1 MIDKDYSSAANLLK
15 VELSNHVL
23 PMFLDSKSK
32 DWVKYG
38 ENNNYPDY
46 LIELYNR
53 NATHGAIVKGKSQ
66 YIFGKGLELD
76 TDDYK
81 SVNDL
86 AKAQLFLEHAN
97 RFESWN
103 DLVEK
108 TVRYFELFNG
118 WAWQIVWS
126 NGGGKIAEVYCMEFS
141 KLRRSKCGNKIY
153 YCDKWVDDKGYP
165 VANPEKDPSFK
176 CFDAFNPNIRTG
188 TQIYYFKVDAPVTQ
202 KYGHLYPIPEY
213 VGAVADIETDVEITM
228 FHYYNLKNGMFASA
242 LLSLFN
248 GEPSPEEKK
257 KIAKMFNYTHT
268 GTINTGKIIFSF
280 NDKGGTAPTL
290 QTLTPADLDK
300 MFEQLSKRLQQN
312 IFTAH
317 RVDPVLFGVMTE
329 GSLSDTGGQAIIA
342 KWDKFLRA
350 YVELRQNVIL
360 REIKAIGDIN
370 GVDLSELEFEQMTP
384 LQLEL
389 PSDPNIHKLF
399 DVETLQKYYAKK
411 YGIELD
417 KPNSVNG
424 DGEVSDTEELRVNE
438 HLKKLSGRDWQHI
451 KRMIREVKNGKTEL
465 AVANMML
472 KNAYGLSDEDLRVL
486 FNSSDAT
493 FRKFD
498 AQVDYT
504 EDVLALFSQFAIDD
518 PADEYDAEEQGDIV
532 HFHSAADAAKYEL
545 RKVKEFYANPYRF
558 LSDGESNVLGVL
570 KGNPTAKPEDVAKQ
584 LGMDVV
590 DVAEI
595 IAALV
600 AAGYLLNL
608 GNTFEPTP
616 KATQA
621 ELPKPEIEPYYV
633 YAYELSSDAPTMNG
647 GKRIKSRPFCERLVA
662 MSKMGK
668 RWTQESIDKI
678 TATAKEQLSMPD
690 GWDAWSYRG
699 GFYTNHNSGETTPYC
714 RHVWRSVRKLRR
726 KK

>member
-1 MIDKDYSSAANLLK
+1 MIEKDYSSAANLLR

-23 PMFLDSKSK
+23 PVFLDSKSK

-38 ENNNYPDY
+38 EYNNYPDY

-76 TDDYK
+76 ADDYK
-81 SVNDL
+81 SINDL
-86 AKAQLFLEHAN
+86 AKAQLFLENAN

-103 DLVEK
+103 DLTEK
-108 TVRYFELFNG
+108 TIRYFELFNG

-141 KLRRSKCGNKIY
+141 KLRRSKCGKKVY
-153 YCDKWVDDKGYP
+153 YCDKWVDEKGMP
-165 VANPEKDPSFK
+165 IANPEKDPSFK

-202 KYGHLYPIPEY
+202 KYGNLYPIPEY

-257 KIAKMFNYTHT
+257 KIAKMFNYSHT

-329 GSLSDTGGQAIIA
+329 GSLSDTGGAAIIA

-399 DVETLQKYYAKK
+399 DVETLKKYYAKK
-411 YGIELD
+411 YGIELED
-417 KPNSVNG
+417 ESTVNG
-424 DGEVSDTEELRVNE
+424 EGEISDAEELRINE

-451 KRMIREVKNGKTEL
+451 KRMIREVKTGKTEL

-472 KNAYGLSDEDLRVL
+472 KNAYGLSDDDLRVL
-486 FNSSDAT
+486 FNSSDAQ
-493 FRKFD
+493 FRKFESQID
-498 AQVDYT
+498 RTDEVIRLFEKYAQDDVA
-504 EDVLALFSQFAIDD
+504 EDEVLDF
-518 PADEYDAEEQGDIV
+518 AEEHI
-532 HFHSAADAAKYEL
+532 HSGKDAAESEL
-545 RKVKEFYANPYRF
+545 KFYKQQLSKPYRF
-558 LSDGESNVLGVL
+558 LSELESKVLDMLKGEPSITPEKISQQLGVNL
-570 KGNPTAKPEDVAKQ
+570 
-584 LGMDVV
+584 V
-590 DVAEI
+590 DIAEV
-595 IAALV
+595 IAGLV

-608 GNTFEPTP
+608 GNVFEPTP
-616 KATQA
+616 KAIN
-621 ELPKPEIEPYYV
+621 KEISPVETEV
-633 YAYELSSDAPTMNG
+633 YTVYKYEVRSDVPTKTND
-647 GKRIKSRPFCERLVA
+647 GKKIQSRPFCERLMA
-662 MSKMGK
+662 LSRAGK
-668 RWTQESIDKI
+668 RWTREAIDNITNESG
-678 TATAKEQLSMPD
+678 Q
-690 GWDAWSYRG
+690 DAWVYRG
-699 GFYTNHNSGETTPYC
+699 GFYTNGNTGETTPYC
-714 RHVWRSVRKLRR
+714 RHTWVSIRKIRR